1 MLREREKVL
10 FIANPKSGK
19 GALKNLERKIKK
31 SLDSKRFVAVI
42 EYSQWAKHASTIAQE
57 YLEKGIKRVVAMG
70 GDGTVNE
77 VASALMHTDAILG
90 VIPIG
95 SGNGFARHLRIPFL
109 IEKAIKLI
117 NNDKI
122 VLIDVG
128 MVNQQ
133 PFFCTAGVGFDA
145 QVGNSFAKGKR
156 RGFLN
161 YIRTAIH
168 VFLHYKVKRYRITLN
183 NQTIEKV
190 AFLITVANIA
200 QYGNNAF
207 IAPNADITDGMLDV
221 TIMSP
226 FPKYISPS
234 LGIKL
239 FVKQIGKSK
248 FVETFKV
255 KEISIEQLDSND
267 MHYDGE
273 PVTMESPLNF
283 SVEHLA
289 LKVFV
294 P

>member
-1 MLREREKVL
+1 MIREREKVL
-10 FIANPKSGK
+10 FIVNPKSGK
-19 GALKNLERKIKK
+19 GALKNLEKKIEK
-31 SLDSKRFVAVI
+31 SLDSKRFIAVI
-42 EYSQWAKHASTIAQE
+42 EYTQWVKHATTIARE
-57 YLEKGIKRVVAMG
+57 YVDKGIKRVVAMG

-95 SGNGFARHLRIPFL
+95 SGNGFARHMRIPFL

-117 NNDKI
+117 NCDKI
-122 VLIDVG
+122 ALIDVG

-145 QVGNSFAKGKR
+145 QVGNSFAKGKK
-156 RGFLN
+156 RGFIN
-161 YIRTAIH
+161 YIRTAIL

-183 NQTIEKV
+183 NQTIEKA

-200 QYGNNAF
+200 QYGNNAY

-234 LGIKL
+234 MGMRL
-239 FVKQIGKSK
+239 FVKRIGKSK
-248 FVETFKV
+248 FVEAFKV
-255 KEISIEQLDSND
+255 KEITIEQLDSSV
-267 MHYDGE
+267 MHFDGE
-273 PVTMESPLNF
+273 PITMELPLNF

>member
-10 FIANPKSGK
+10 FIINPKSGK
-19 GALKNLERKIKK
+19 GALKNLERKIEK

-42 EYSQWAKHASTIAQE
+42 EYSQWAKHATTIAQE
-57 YLEKGIKRVVAMG
+57 YLEKGIKKIVAMG

-77 VASALMHTDAILG
+77 VASALIHTDAILG

-122 VLIDVG
+122 ALIDVG

-156 RGFLN
+156 RGFVN

-168 VFLHYKVKRYRITLN
+168 VFLNYKEKRYIITLN
-183 NQTIEKV
+183 NQTIEKA

-248 FVETFKV
+248 FVETFKT
-255 KEISIEQLDSND
+255 KEISIEQLDSNV

-273 PVTMESPLNF
+273 PITMESPLNF